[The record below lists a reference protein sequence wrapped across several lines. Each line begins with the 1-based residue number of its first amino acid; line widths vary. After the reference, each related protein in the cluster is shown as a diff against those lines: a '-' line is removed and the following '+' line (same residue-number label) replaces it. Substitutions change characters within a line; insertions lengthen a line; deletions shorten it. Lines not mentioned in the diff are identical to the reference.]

1 MFDAG
6 SRHFDCGTLRELND
20 VTHLTIAEVRSQI
33 AEVKSSAPN
42 SSDAIMGFYLCN
54 LTSDLCNCEVRHV
67 VQLPQS
73 ATIEMMAAGIKHRF
87 L

>member
-33 AEVKSSAPN
+33 AEVKALDPN
-42 SSDAIMGFYLCN
+42 GESGSEGFYFCN
-54 LTSDLCNCEVRHV
+54 LTSDFFNAFQCPASSLTNF
-67 VQLPQS
+67 S
-73 ATIEMMAAGIKHRF
+73 
-87 L
+87 

>member
-1 MFDAG
+1 
-6 SRHFDCGTLRELND
+6 
-20 VTHLTIAEVRSQI
+20 
-33 AEVKSSAPN
+33 
-42 SSDAIMGFYLCN
+42 MGFYFYN
-54 LTSDLCNCEVRHV
+54 LTSDFCNCEVRHV

>member
-33 AEVKSSAPN
+33 VKVEAHDRIAAVGSG
-42 SSDAIMGFYLCN
+42 GFYFCN
-54 LTSDLCNCEVRHV
+54 LTSDFCN
-67 VQLPQS
+67 
-73 ATIEMMAAGIKHRF
+73 AF
-87 L
+87 